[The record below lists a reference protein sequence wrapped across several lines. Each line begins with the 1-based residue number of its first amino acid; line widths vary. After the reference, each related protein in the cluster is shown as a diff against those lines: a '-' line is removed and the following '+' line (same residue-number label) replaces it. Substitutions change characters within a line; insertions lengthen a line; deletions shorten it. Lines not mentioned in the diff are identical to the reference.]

1 MAKRFSEKQMK
12 KIIAVCGPVCCGK
25 TTWCNERIGDAPNS
39 YIKVS
44 NIVKAISKA
53 QTREEL
59 QNTKHLDMQIAEQL
73 LRQVDSLLELS
84 DVVYIDGIRQLSIYL
99 YLKRYYP
106 TIELVWV
113 EVPYTEREQR
123 YNSRADSR
131 DSGISFEQAN
141 KQDFELGLTYIK
153 NYYHSTQI
161 ID

>member
-1 MAKRFSEKQMK
+1 MK

-25 TTWCNERIGDAPNS
+25 TTWCLERREDSTDA

-59 QNTKHLDMQIAEQL
+59 QNTKHLDMQIAKEL
-73 LRQVDSLLELS
+73 LKQVDSLLELY

-99 YLKRYYP
+99 YLKRHRP
-106 TIELVWV
+106 TTDVQLVWLDV
-113 EVPYTEREQR
+113 SYEERERR
-123 YNSRADSR
+123 YNSRGELR

-141 KQDFELGLTYIK
+141 KQDFELGLTDIK
-153 NYYHSTQI
+153 NTFNSTLDHSTQI